1 MDAAASTVRQW
12 FAVTVKDHP
21 FAASGCFG
29 CESDPFRNPVAH
41 SIRGA
46 LQVMVDEI
54 LTGMNLEKLR
64 LAVAEVIRIR
74 VVQGVEALRV
84 NDFIPPLESMVTAD
98 IGWRVKTLAAI
109 AEEELCATLEKIAR
123 IRMNE
128 RRRLMAVPA
137 ALMQRGSL

>member
-21 FAASGCFG
+21 FAAAGCSGCG
-29 CESDPFRNPVAH
+29 SDPFRNPVAH
-41 SIRGA
+41 SIQGA

-54 LTGMNLEKLR
+54 LTGMNLEKIR
-64 LAVAEVIRIR
+64 SAVAEVIRIR
-74 VVQGVEALRV
+74 VVQGVETGKV
-84 NDFIPPLESMVTAD
+84 NDFITPLETMVPAE
-98 IGWRVKTLAAI
+98 IGGRVKTLAAI
-109 AEEELCATLEKIAR
+109 AEEELGATLEKIAR